1 MDVHAL
7 TDGRQVGI
15 RPIRAD
21 DAVRLREAH
30 TRLSPETRY
39 RRFLTAKPQLSAADS
54 RYLVEVD
61 GSDHFALVATAMAGE
76 RPSDDDSIVAVARF
90 VRTPE
95 DPATAEFAV
104 VVDDRYQ
111 SQGLATGLLER
122 LARAAGERG
131 VRRFRATT
139 LADNVPV
146 HRLLRRLARGE
157 ASESHRGS
165 IAEIEIELPARAG
178 GRRSGAPA
186 MIAACAGR

>member
-39 RRFLTAKPQLSAADS
+39 RRFLAAKPQLSAADS

-76 RPSDDDSIVAVARF
+76 RPS
-90 VRTPE
+90 
-95 DPATAEFAV
+95 
-104 VVDDRYQ
+104 
-111 SQGLATGLLER
+111 
-122 LARAAGERG
+122 
-131 VRRFRATT
+131 
-139 LADNVPV
+139 
-146 HRLLRRLARGE
+146 
-157 ASESHRGS
+157 
-165 IAEIEIELPARAG
+165 
-178 GRRSGAPA
+178 GR
-186 MIAACAGR
+186 